1 MAPDSHLPGGGI
13 PYWHVGYNVAQHR
26 ALCAI
31 CLGSEQRTTS
41 LNTTNIS
48 LPHASPK
55 PCPLQQQQQTRYLS
69 PAVISQEVRGYANK
83 LQGKDTMLE
92 RLQQQLLVN
101 SEHNLRLATLLQE
114 SIGTAEILQLKGCET
129 ETLCVAAQQTM
140 VGLHRQVQEAQ
151 VLEASVVEWKEK
163 VVAAEEEI
171 QIRTDSHQRTMDEAL
186 RQLTVKLAT
195 CEQALEQ
202 KNMQMVEVMNVSSEH
217 MQQTEELERQLFEA
231 TRAMAE
237 LERQLQV

>member
-1 MAPDSHLPGGGI
+1 MTAFDSHSVTAFPVYLPMFMARHAI
-13 PYWHVGYNVAQHR
+13 EFASVTSPHRSR
-26 ALCAI
+26 ALV
-31 CLGSEQRTTS
+31 TTARILAS
-41 LNTTNIS
+41 N
-48 LPHASPK
+48 ASPK

-163 VVAAEEEI
+163 VAAAEEEI

-195 CEQALEQ
+195 CEQVLEQ